1 MNGNISMLVITAW
14 RSGSMQSKYNLHD
27 TGKKNIYRWKQ
38 KGIHLQ
44 TTHET
49 EACVKTLN

>member
-1 MNGNISMLVITAW
+1 
-14 RSGSMQSKYNLHD
+14 MQSKYNLHD
-27 TGKKNIYRWKQ
+27 TGKKKYIDGNIIYMIQGKKIYRWKQ

>member
-27 TGKKNIYRWKQ
+27 TGEKKYIDGNRKEFTYKRHMKQ
-38 KGIHLQ
+38 RH
-44 TTHET
+44 
-49 EACVKTLN
+49 A